1 MDRKGRSMNTIDI
14 RRSVRKF
21 IVVEDKA
28 KLEELSGMSPYAT
41 PVKRSAVSII
51 VLGND
56 DCMRFPELWEQ
67 DLSAATQN
75 ILLEAVEQGLGTV
88 WLGVSPE
95 KDRMDHITNLFGLG
109 KGLKPFSVIAI
120 GYPEDEE
127 ANHFVD
133 RYDKV
138 ESASTNSFGH

>member
-1 MDRKGRSMNTIDI
+1 
-14 RRSVRKF
+14 
-21 IVVEDKA
+21 
-28 KLEELSGMSPYAT
+28 MSPYAT